1 MIVKNLGISKGTG
14 LSDAGESRLLY
25 SHEKKPKDPY
35 ISLYTELKMQ
45 YNACI

>member
-25 SHEKKPKDPY
+25 SHEKKPK
-35 ISLYTELKMQ
+35 IRKFLFTRS
-45 YNACI
+45 